1 MTRPTWDADEHAPN
15 RTHDERGHDDDG
27 PTRRDLVEHEPNP
40 TQRGQWLSA
49 VAALLGAVLIGQ
61 AIALE
66 PAAGQF
72 WNDVLVGTAVIALGG
87 YNWYRRSN
95 REFGSVGVATL
106 LALVGLWL
114 VGSPFLFVPG
124 TDALLAS
131 GDVSGWLTVVVG
143 LVVAALGSYSAVSAA
158 GRRRAADAR
167 PTAVYDR
174 GAQ

>member
-1 MTRPTWDADEHAPN
+1 MTRPTWDADEHAPD
-15 RTHDERGHDDDG
+15 RKHDERGHDDGD

-40 TQRGQWLSA
+40 TQRGRWLSA

-106 LALVGLWL
+106 LTAVGLWL
-114 VGSPFLFVPG
+114 VASPFLVDPG
-124 TDALLAS
+124 AEALLAS
-131 GDVSGWLTVVVG
+131 TGASGWLTVVVG
-143 LVVAALGSYSAVSAA
+143 LLVAVLGSYSAVSAA

-167 PTAVYDR
+167 QTAVYDR
-174 GAQ
+174 RAQ

>member
-1 MTRPTWDADEHAPN
+1 MTRPTWDADEHAPD
-15 RTHDERGHDDDG
+15 RPHDERGHDDDD
-27 PTRRDLVEHEPNP
+27 PTRRDLVEYEPNP
-40 TQRGQWLSA
+40 MRRGRWLSA
-49 VAALLGAVLIGQ
+49 VAALLGVVLVGQ

-66 PAAGQF
+66 PTASQF
-72 WNDVLVGTAVIALGG
+72 WNDILVGTAVIVLGG

-114 VGSPFLFVPG
+114 VASPFLFVPG

-131 GDVSGWLTVVVG
+131 ADVSGWLTVVVG
-143 LVVAALGSYSAVSAA
+143 LLVAVLGSYSAVSAA
-158 GRRRAADAR
+158 GRRRTADAR

-174 GAQ
+174 REQ

>member
-15 RTHDERGHDDDG
+15 RTHDERGHDDG
-27 PTRRDLVEHEPNP
+27 PTRRDLIEHEPNP

-66 PAAGQF
+66 PTAGQF
-72 WNDVLVGTAVIALGG
+72 WNDALVGTAVITLGG

-95 REFGSVGVATL
+95 WEFGSVGVATL
-106 LALVGLWL
+106 LTAVGLWL
-114 VGSPFLFVPG
+114 VASPFLVDPG
-124 TDALLAS
+124 TEALLAS
-131 GDVSGWLTVVVG
+131 TASSGWLTVVVG

-174 GAQ
+174 REQ